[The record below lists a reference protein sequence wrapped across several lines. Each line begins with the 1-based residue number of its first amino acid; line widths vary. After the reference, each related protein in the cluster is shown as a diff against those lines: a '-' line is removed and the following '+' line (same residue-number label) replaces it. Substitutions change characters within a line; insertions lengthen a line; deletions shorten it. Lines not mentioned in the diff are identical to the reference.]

1 MLTNIYSIWI
11 GVKALC
17 NYKQIFVEY
26 CCNFSIWSGFN
37 PFIMIFLQYAIA
49 NSTCILFMSQ
59 GFTSL
64 HVPVLCKY
72 KHKFDPVQVFQYQVV
87 FILKQWSSGQ
97 TLSTQH
103 NTIYNNSWGC
113 DLPLLITRTSLSS
126 GGEWMISLL
135 DPSLSKLS

>member
-1 MLTNIYSIWI
+1 MLTNIYSSWI

-17 NYKQIFVEY
+17 SYKQIFVEY
-26 CCNFSIWSGFN
+26 FCNFSIWSGFN
-37 PFIMIFLQYAIA
+37 PLIMIFLQYAMA

-64 HVPVLCKY
+64 HVLLLCKY
-72 KHKFDPVQVFQYQVV
+72 MHKFDTVQVFQYQVV

-113 DLPLLITRTSLSS
+113 VLPLLITRTSLSS
-126 GGEWMISLL
+126 GGEWMISLF

>member
-1 MLTNIYSIWI
+1 MLTKIYSGWI
-11 GVKALC
+11 GVKAIC

-26 CCNFSIWSGFN
+26 FCNFSIRSGFN
-37 PFIMIFLQYAIA
+37 PLIMIFLQYAIA

-64 HVPVLCKY
+64 HVPLLYKY
-72 KHKFDPVQVFQYQVV
+72 KHKFDTVQVFQYQVV
-87 FILKQWSSGQ
+87 FILKQWASGQ

-113 DLPLLITRTSLSS
+113 VLPLLITRTSLSS

>member
-1 MLTNIYSIWI
+1 MLTNIYSSWI

-17 NYKQIFVEY
+17 YYKQIFVEY
-26 CCNFSIWSGFN
+26 FCNFSIWSGFN
-37 PFIMIFLQYAIA
+37 PLIRICLQYAMA

-64 HVPVLCKY
+64 HVPLLCKY
-72 KHKFDPVQVFQYQVV
+72 KHKFDTVQVFQYQVV

-113 DLPLLITRTSLSS
+113 VLPLLITRTSLSS

>member
-1 MLTNIYSIWI
+1 MLTNIYSSWI

-17 NYKQIFVEY
+17 NYKQIFVE
-26 CCNFSIWSGFN
+26 CFCNFSICSGFN
-37 PFIMIFLQYAIA
+37 PLIMIFLQYAIA
-49 NSTCILFMSQ
+49 NSTCILFRSQ

-64 HVPVLCKY
+64 NVTVLCKY
-72 KHKFDPVQVFQYQVV
+72 KHKSDTVQVFQYQVV
-87 FILKQWSSGQ
+87 FILKQWFSGQ
-97 TLSTQH
+97 TLSKQH

-113 DLPLLITRTSLSS
+113 VLPLLITRTSLSS

>member
-1 MLTNIYSIWI
+1 MLTNIYSSWI

-17 NYKQIFVEY
+17 NYKQIFVKY
-26 CCNFSIWSGFN
+26 FCNFSIWSGFN
-37 PFIMIFLQYAIA
+37 LLIIIFLQYAMA

-64 HVPVLCKY
+64 HVPLLCKY
-72 KHKFDPVQVFQYQVV
+72 KHKFDPVQVFQYQAV

-103 NTIYNNSWGC
+103 NTIYNSWGC
-113 DLPLLITRTSLSS
+113 VLPLLITRTSLSS

>member
-1 MLTNIYSIWI
+1 MLTNIYSSWI

-26 CCNFSIWSGFN
+26 FCNFSIWSGFN
-37 PFIMIFLQYAIA
+37 LLIMIFLQYAIA

-72 KHKFDPVQVFQYQVV
+72 KHKFDTVQVFQYQVV

-103 NTIYNNSWGC
+103 NTIYNNSPGRV
-113 DLPLLITRTSLSS
+113 LPLLITRTSLSS